1 MRAHALSPAYSS
13 QSTTGVMLTVR
24 APGAGGRTYLGASL
38 SRHPSC
44 PVTAGSALEQSG
56 AKCQHK
62 GAASSRRTLSRAPCD
77 VRQRAPQPPPQA
89 GPEDPDLQ
97 SRLLFIGSSLPKP
110 YHPEPQSGHNPI
122 NHLSVHPEPITG
134 SGLPKPYHPE
144 PQSRHNPINHLSVHH
159 GPLNPA
165 EVRNLNGGPF
175 RTGRAPLC
183 PWTWG
188 LEGPPRDTRAWE
200 PFTL

>member
-62 GAASSRRTLSRAPCD
+62 GAASSRRTPSRAPCNL
-77 VRQRAPQPPPQA
+77 RQRAPQPPPQA

-122 NHLSVHPEPITG
+122 NHLSVH
-134 SGLPKPYHPE
+134 
-144 PQSRHNPINHLSVHH
+144 H

-165 EVRNLNGGPF
+165 EVRNLNGSPF